1 MLRRCREVLPVTWGE
16 VKLATLQKMFSS
28 DGTTINANDE
38 SIKEYLN
45 SMPAAA
51 NEAVRMLA
59 SSVAPV
65 RKSEEVQKTKGQK
78 LSVDCTD
85 FYNFWRMESPEV
97 YHMENGVPEAY
108 TECKFL
114 AGKYLVFPES
124 AEGTFECYYD
134 AMPKA
139 IDQNTADTTKI
150 DLPDEA
156 VVLLP
161 LYMAAELYKD
171 DDLSIATYYRNEF
184 ETALERLKQ
193 PVTGTDEFV
202 NTTGW
207 W

>member
-1 MLRRCREVLPVTWGE
+1 MTWGE

-28 DGTTINANDE
+28 DGTTINVNDE

-51 NEAVRMLA
+51 NEAIRMLA
-59 SSVAPV
+59 TSYAPV
-65 RKSEEVQKTKGQK
+65 RKSEEVSKTQGSKMV
-78 LSVDCTD
+78 VDVTD
-85 FYNFWRMESPEV
+85 FYNFYRMTAPEV
-97 YHMENGVPEAY
+97 YRLANGIPEPY
-108 TECKFL
+108 TDCKYM
-114 AGKYLVFPES
+114 AGKYLVFPEN
-124 AEGTFECYYD
+124 AEGTFECFYE
-134 AMPKA
+134 AMPA
-139 IDQNTADTTKI
+139 AMTQNTPDTAKI

-184 ETALERLKQ
+184 ETALERLKK
-193 PVTGTDEFV
+193 PVTGTAEHV

>member
-1 MLRRCREVLPVTWGE
+1 MTWGD

-28 DGTTINANDE
+28 DGATINKNDE

-51 NEAVRMLA
+51 NEAIRMLA
-59 SSVAPV
+59 TSVAPV
-65 RKSEEVQKTKGQK
+65 RKSEEISKSKGK
-78 LSVDCTD
+78 KMSVDCTD
-85 FYNFWRMESPEV
+85 FSRFWRMESPEV
-97 YHMENGVPEAY
+97 YHIQNGIPEAY
-108 TECKFL
+108 ADCKFL

-124 AEGTFECYYD
+124 AEGTFECFYD
-134 AMPKA
+134 AMPA
-139 IDQNTADTTKI
+139 EITLNTADTEKI

-161 LYMAAELYKD
+161 LYMASELYKD

-184 ETALERLKQ
+184 ETALERLKM
-193 PVTGTDEFV
+193 PVSGTDEFV